1 MTDLSD
7 LPARDLLAMF
17 RSREASPTEV
27 WADVERRIATWE
39 PSIAALWVYDPQS
52 AREEAAEATERWA
65 KSAPKG
71 PLDGVPVTIKELIA
85 TKGTPVPNGTAAT
98 TLVPAPEDAP
108 PAARL
113 REDGAI
119 IFAKTTC
126 PDYGMLS
133 SGLSSFHKLSRNP
146 WDVRLNP
153 GGSSAGAS
161 AAAAAGFGPLH
172 LGTDIGGSIRI
183 PAGLTGTVGFKP
195 SYGRVPIDPTY
206 IGRVAGPMTRTVADA
221 ALMMATLSRPDVR
234 DPTRLPPSA
243 IDWNDLSL
251 DPKRLRIGVMAEAG
265 CGLPVDPD
273 VAAALADCAHALK
286 DAGAI
291 VEPTPGIL
299 TRAMLDG
306 FDRFFRAR
314 FWATMSALPDD
325 KSAMVLPYIREW
337 AAGAAALSGTDVA
350 EAFDQIQAIKAAAA
364 APFARFDAILSPV
377 NPQASWPAEWASPLD
392 DPARPFEHIAFTLPW
407 NVCEQPAISVNGGF
421 TGNGLPI
428 GVQIVGPRYADAF
441 VLKLA
446 ALLTKIV
453 DAEPRWGNLHPSGA
467 GPVSKA

>member
-7 LPARDLLAMF
+7 LPATRLLAMF
-17 RSREASPTEV
+17 RSRETSPAEV
-27 WADVERRIATWE
+27 WADVECRIATWE
-39 PSIAALWVYDPQS
+39 PAIAALWAYDPES
-52 AREEAAEATERWA
+52 ARAEAAAATARWA
-65 KSAPKG
+65 EGAPKG
-71 PLDGVPVTIKELIA
+71 PLDGVPVTVKELIA
-85 TKGTPVPNGTAAT
+85 TKGMPVPNGTAAT
-98 TLVPAPEDAP
+98 TLVAASQDAP
-108 PAARL
+108 PVARL

-146 WDVRLNP
+146 WDIRLNP
-153 GGSSAGAS
+153 GGSSAGAA
-161 AAAAAGFGPLH
+161 AAAAAGLGPLH

-195 SYGRVPIDPTY
+195 SYGRVPIDPTF

-221 ALMMATLSRPDVR
+221 ALMMATLSRPDAR
-234 DPTRLPPSA
+234 DPTGLPPSM
-243 IDWNDLSL
+243 IDWNDLTL
-251 DPKRLRIGVMAEAG
+251 EPRGLMIGVMEEAG

-273 VAAALADCAHALK
+273 VATALADCARALK
-286 DAGAI
+286 DAGAV
-291 VEPTPGIL
+291 VEPTSGIL

-314 FWATMSALPDD
+314 FWATMSALPDG

-337 AAGAAALSGTDVA
+337 AKGAATLTGTDVA
-350 EAFDQIQAIKAAAA
+350 EAFDEFHAIKTAAA

-377 NPQASWPAEWASPLD
+377 NPQPSWPAESASPLD

-407 NVCEQPAISVNGGF
+407 NVGEQPAISVNGGF
-421 TGNGLPI
+421 TGAGLPI
-428 GVQIVGPRYADAF
+428 GVQIVGPRYADGF

-446 ALLTKIV
+446 ALLAKIV
-453 DAEPRWGNLHPSGA
+453 DAEPRWSDLRPPGA
-467 GPVSKA
+467 

>member
-7 LPARDLLAMF
+7 IPASDLLAMF
-17 RSREASPTEV
+17 RTRQTSPAEV
-27 WADVERRIATWE
+27 WADIERRIAAWE
-39 PSIAALWVYDPQS
+39 PSIAALWAYDPES
-52 AREEAAEATERWA
+52 ARADAAAATERWA
-65 KSAPKG
+65 KGAPKG
-71 PLDGVPVTIKELIA
+71 PLDGVPVTIKDLIA

-146 WDVRLNP
+146 WDIRLNP
-153 GGSSAGAS
+153 GGSSAGAA
-161 AAAAAGFGPLH
+161 AAAAAGLGPLH

-234 DPTRLPPSA
+234 DPTGLPPSA
-243 IDWNDLSL
+243 IDWSDFTL
-251 DPKRLRIGVMAEAG
+251 DPKGLRIGVMAEAG
-265 CGLPVDPD
+265 CGLSVDPD
-273 VAAALADCAHALK
+273 VSAALADCARALK
-286 DAGAI
+286 EAGAVI
-291 VEPTPGIL
+291 EPIPGIL

-306 FDRFFRAR
+306 FDHFFRAR

-325 KSAMVLPYIREW
+325 KGAMVLPYIREW
-337 AAGAAALSGTDVA
+337 AAGAAVLSGTDVA
-350 EAFDQIQAIKAAAA
+350 AAFDQIQAIKAAAA

-377 NPQASWPAEWASPLD
+377 NPQVSWPAEAASPID

-407 NVCEQPAISVNGGF
+407 NVGEQPAISVNGGF

-428 GVQIVGPRYADAF
+428 GVQIVGPRYADGF
-441 VLKLA
+441 VLMLA
-446 ALLTKIV
+446 ALLTHAV
-453 DAEPRWGNLHPSGA
+453 DAQPRWASLHPSA
-467 GPVSKA
+467 A